1 MADAEKALCPRLRA
15 GGGRTLLKA
24 RAVETQKPRPLSEA
38 RVSCFHVCCASC
50 FLCSPCLEDTLLLF
64 ETPGR
69 VSAGPVPRARAA
81 GGDLPCRPR
90 GPRRPA
96 PHPGSP
102 SPSSH
107 PVLTPRLRTPATPA
121 LVPPQTVLASAF
133 RSVWSVFVPLASFLP
148 PVLPVALPW
157 RLSSKA
163 SACQCWKRVR
173 SLGGEEPL
181 EKGTATHCSIRARRI
196 PRAEEPGGL
205 QSIGSQR
212 VRHD

>member
-1 MADAEKALCPRLRA
+1 MP
-15 GGGRTLLKA
+15 
-24 RAVETQKPRPLSEA
+24 
-38 RVSCFHVCCASC
+38 CFHVCRASC
-50 FLCSPCLEDTLLLF
+50 CLCSPCLEDTLLLF

-69 VSAGPVPRARAA
+69 VSAGPVSGARAA
-81 GGDLPCRPR
+81 GGDLPCRPC

-107 PVLTPRLRTPATPA
+107 PVLPPRLRAPATPA

-133 RSVWSVFVPLASFLP
+133 RSVWSVLLTQASFLP
-148 PVLPVALPW
+148 SVLPVGLPW
-157 RLSSKA
+157 RLSNKE
-163 SACQCWKRVR
+163 SACQCRKRVR

-181 EKGTATHCSIRARRI
+181 EKGTATHCSIRAWRI

-212 VRHD
+212 VTHD